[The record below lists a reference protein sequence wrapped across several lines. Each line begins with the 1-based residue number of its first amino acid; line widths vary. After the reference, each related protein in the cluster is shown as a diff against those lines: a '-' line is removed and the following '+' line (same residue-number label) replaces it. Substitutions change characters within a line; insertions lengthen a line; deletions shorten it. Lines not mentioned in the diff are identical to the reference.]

1 MDDDAEGTGGR
12 GRIRDELVAV
22 LLSSSMLTD
31 RQARMLLVDLVAE
44 RIGHRPPL
52 REQPTARLE
61 VLELVRYCAGIRG
74 GLEALARA
82 VHSLVG
88 RTPTA
93 AAVFRL
99 AAEWELLSGAGPGL
113 PSGPGEWT
121 TVVRLPSGPADDPP
135 PIDPPPGSAVAL
147 PAAPGPA
154 APVPAPSPATSG
166 GRPATLDFFI
176 SYTSADRRWAEWVA
190 WALEQDG
197 YHVVVQAW
205 DFVPGTN
212 WYAMMQAAAIQCDRT
227 IALLSPDYLESAYAA
242 QEWQAAQQADPKGLA
257 RKLVP
262 IRIAPCS
269 PPGLLA
275 TVLSFDLFG
284 LSDGEARTLLLGRIA
299 ALRTGRDKPADPPP
313 FPG

>member
-1 MDDDAEGTGGR
+1 MDDDADGAGGR
-12 GRIRDELVAV
+12 ERIQDALVAV
-22 LLSSSMLTD
+22 LLSSPTMTD
-31 RQARMLLVDLVAE
+31 RQARALLFELVAE
-44 RIGHRPPL
+44 RIGHRPSL

-61 VLELVRYCAGIRG
+61 LLELVRYCAGIRG
-74 GLEALARA
+74 GLEAVAQA
-82 VHSLVG
+82 VRSLVG
-88 RTPTA
+88 PTPA
-93 AAVFRL
+93 AAAALRL
-99 AAEWELLSGAGPGL
+99 AAEWEPLSERQSEP
-113 PSGPGEWT
+113 EWERT
-121 TVVRLPSGPADDPP
+121 TVVRFPPAPADARPLIAPPSG
-135 PIDPPPGSAVAL
+135 SAIAL
-147 PAAPGPA
+147 PAPS
-154 APVPAPSPATSG
+154 VPAPSSATPG

-176 SYTSADRRWAEWVA
+176 SYTGADRAWAEWVA
-190 WALEQDG
+190 WALEQAG
-197 YHVVVQAW
+197 YYVVVQAW

-227 IALLSPDYLESAYAA
+227 IALLSPDYLKSAYAA

-284 LSDGEARTLLLGRIA
+284 LSDREARTLLLGRIA